1 MTETGG
7 TRPRP
12 FGGRWPNAVL
22 VGARASGKSRASRRF
37 AAATGWRR
45 VSTDERFEAEH
56 GPIPAFV
63 ARFGW
68 ERFRDAESRILR
80 GIRGEHLVVDCGG
93 GVVLRRENREAL
105 RRLGTVYWFR
115 APLEA
120 LRRRLS
126 AAKGQKDRPPLHPAS
141 GRGGGDPATEA
152 AAVLREREP
161 LYRAVADF
169 DLWSAAPT
177 TANRGLPGVDGEER
191 PRATGED
198 RPGAPAERP
207 PAEPLDGAVAL
218 RAAHFGPG
226 IAFSVAAPSVERAVA
241 GLLAGWEQTGPDD
254 LLEWRLD
261 HLEPAEPTAL
271 AEALRRG
278 RDSLPPA
285 AFDRLIVTVRRPEE
299 GGRFHGGEAARVGLL
314 VEAARLG
321 VGWLDVEAEAD
332 RGVSPA
338 ISEQARNANPAV
350 RLLASRHD
358 LSGVPDD
365 LEALP
370 DRLGAMRPE
379 LVKVAVAASGFGEV
393 ARIHRMIRARS
404 AAAKQS
410 GGAPPIAAIAL
421 GEAGR
426 ALRVVGSAA
435 GACLSTYAP
444 PAGWPAAAPGQ
455 SDADAIRARHRRWGA
470 RLTAPVP
477 VFGVVGFPVAQSL
490 SPALHEAAFRA
501 LGIEAAYRRFETP
514 PEELAE
520 FLTAARLAR
529 VAGLNLTI
537 PHKVAA
543 IPHLE
548 DLDEDARRIGAVN
561 TILPAGG
568 AGSGFVGRNT
578 DWIGAMESLEEAT
591 PLAGK
596 RVSVLGAG
604 GSARAVLYGLA
615 RRGAEAVVYARNP
628 RQAAAAADDFGAR
641 PAPWNDLAAAE
652 GDILVNTTP
661 IGMAGGGGAPPESP
675 APLAAVPGHETVFDL
690 VFHPRRTPLLEAA
703 AGAGKQVVPGLRML
717 IRQAARAFTCWTGRP
732 APVEVLARAAE
743 AADDAR

>member
-1 MTETGG
+1 MTETGR
-7 TRPRP
+7 TPPQP

-37 AAATGWRR
+37 AAATGWTR

-68 ERFRDAESRILR
+68 ERFRDEESRILR
-80 GIRGEHLVVDCGG
+80 GIAGEHLVVDCGG

-141 GRGGGDPATEA
+141 GRGGGDPAAEA

-169 DLWSAAPT
+169 DLWSAAPPPPA
-177 TANRGLPGVDGEER
+177 ANRELP
-191 PRATGED
+191 AAAGED
-198 RPGAPAERP
+198 PPAASSSSEGP
-207 PAEPLDGAVAL
+207 PAEPLDAAVAL
-218 RAAHFGPG
+218 SAAHFGPG
-226 IAFSVAAPSVERAVA
+226 IALSVAAASVERAVA
-241 GLLAGWEQTGPDD
+241 GLVAAWEQAGPDD

-261 HLEPAEPTAL
+261 HLEPAEPAAL
-271 AEALRRG
+271 AGALRRG

-285 AFDRLIVTVRRPEE
+285 ALDRLIVTVRRPEE
-299 GGRFHGGEAARVGLL
+299 GGRFAGGEAARVGLL

-321 VGWLDVEAEAD
+321 VGWIDVEGEAD
-332 RGVSPA
+332 GAVS
-338 ISEQARNANPAV
+338 ISEQARSANPAV

-358 LSGVPDD
+358 LAGVPDD

-370 DRLGAMRPE
+370 ERLGALRPE
-379 LVKVAVAASGFGEV
+379 MVKVAAAASGFGEV
-393 ARIHRMIRARS
+393 ARIHRMIRAHAR
-404 AAAKQS
+404 AAAAPKES
-410 GGAPPIAAIAL
+410 GGAPPIVAVAL

-426 ALRVVGSAA
+426 ALRVVAGAA
-435 GACLSTYAP
+435 GARLATYAP

-455 SDADAIRARHRRWGA
+455 SDAQAIRARHRRWGA
-470 RLTAPVP
+470 NLTAPVP

-490 SPALHEAAFRA
+490 SPVMHEAAFRA

-596 RVSVLGAG
+596 RASVLGAG

-641 PAPWNDLAAAE
+641 PARWADLAAAE
-652 GDILVNTTP
+652 GDLLVNTTP
-661 IGMAGGGGAPPESP
+661 IGMAGGEGPPSEAP
-675 APLAAVPGHETVFDL
+675 APLAAVPGHEIVFDL

-703 AGAGKQVVPGLRML
+703 AGAGKRVVPGLQML

-732 APVEVLARAAE
+732 APVAVMAEAAE
-743 AADDAR
+743 AAEDAR

>member
-1 MTETGG
+1 MTETGR
-7 TRPRP
+7 TLPRP

-22 VGARASGKSRASRRF
+22 VGARATGKSRASRRF
-37 AAATGWRR
+37 AAATGWTR

-68 ERFRDAESRILR
+68 ERFREAESRILR
-80 GIRGEHLVVDCGG
+80 GIAGERLVVDCGG

-115 APLEA
+115 APPEA
-120 LRRRLS
+120 LRQRLS
-126 AAKGQKDRPPLHPAS
+126 AAKGRKDRPPLHPAS
-141 GRGGGDPATEA
+141 ARGGGDPAAEA
-152 AAVLREREP
+152 EAVLREREP

-169 DLWSAAPT
+169 DLWSAVPPPPA
-177 TANRGLPGVDGEER
+177 ANRELP
-191 PRATGED
+191 AAAGED
-198 RPGAPAERP
+198 LPASASSDGP
-207 PAEPLDGAVAL
+207 PAEPLDAAVAL
-218 RAAHFGPG
+218 SAAHFGPG
-226 IAFSVAAPSVERAVA
+226 IAFSVAAASVERAVA
-241 GLLAGWEQTGPDD
+241 GLVAAWEQTGPDD

-261 HLEPAEPTAL
+261 HLEPAEPAAL
-271 AEALRRG
+271 AGALRRG

-285 AFDRLIVTVRRPEE
+285 ALDRLIVTVRRPEE
-299 GGRFHGGEAARVGLL
+299 GGRFAGGEAARVGLL

-321 VGWLDVEAEAD
+321 VGWIDVEGEAD
-332 RGVSPA
+332 GAVS
-338 ISEQARNANPAV
+338 ISEQARSANPAV
-350 RLLASRHD
+350 RLIASRHD
-358 LSGVPDD
+358 FAGVPDD
-365 LEALP
+365 LETIP
-370 DRLGAMRPE
+370 ERLRARRPAM
-379 LVKVAVAASGFGEV
+379 VKVAVAASGFGEV
-393 ARIHRMIRARS
+393 ARIHRMIRAHAR
-404 AAAKQS
+404 AAAAPKES
-410 GGAPPIAAIAL
+410 GAAPPIVAVAL

-426 ALRVVGSAA
+426 ALRVVASAA
-435 GACLSTYAP
+435 GARLATYAP

-455 SDADAIRARHRRWGA
+455 SDAQAIRARHRRWGA
-470 RLTAPVP
+470 KLTAPVP

-490 SPALHEAAFRA
+490 SPVMHEAAFRA

-520 FLTAARLAR
+520 FLTAARLAG

-596 RVSVLGAG
+596 RASVLGAG

-615 RRGAEAVVYARNP
+615 RRGAEAVVYARN
-628 RQAAAAADDFGAR
+628 RSRAAAVADDFGAGH
-641 PAPWNDLAAAE
+641 APWSDLAAAE
-652 GDILVNTTP
+652 GDLLVNTTP
-661 IGMAGGGGAPPESP
+661 IGMAGEDAGDSASP
-675 APLAAVPGHETVFDL
+675 APLSAVLGHRTVFDL

-703 AGAGKQVVPGLRML
+703 AGAGRQVVPGLRML

-732 APVEVLARAAE
+732 APVEVMARAAE

>member
-1 MTETGG
+1 MTETGR
-7 TRPRP
+7 TPPRP

-37 AAATGWRR
+37 AAATGWTR

-63 ARFGW
+63 ARSGW
-68 ERFRDAESRILR
+68 ERFRDEESRILR
-80 GIRGEHLVVDCGG
+80 GITGEHLVVDCGG
-93 GVVLRRENREAL
+93 GAVLRRENREAL

-126 AAKGQKDRPPLHPAS
+126 AAKGRKNRPPLVRAS
-141 GRGGGDPATEA
+141 GRGGGDPAAEA

-169 DLWSAAPT
+169 DLWSAAPPPP
-177 TANRGLPGVDGEER
+177 AASRER
-191 PRATGED
+191 PAAAGED
-198 RPGAPAERP
+198 LPAASSSEGA
-207 PAEPLDGAVAL
+207 PAEPLDAAVAL
-218 RAAHFGPG
+218 SAAHFGPG
-226 IAFSVAAPSVERAVA
+226 IAFSVASASVERAVA
-241 GLLAGWEQTGPDD
+241 GLLAAWEQTGPAD

-261 HLEPAEPTAL
+261 HLEPADPAAL
-271 AEALRRG
+271 AGALRRG

-285 AFDRLIVTVRRPEE
+285 ALDRLIVTVRRPGE
-299 GGRFHGGEAARVGLL
+299 GGRFAGGEAARVGLL

-321 VGWLDVEAEAD
+321 VGWLDVEGEAD
-332 RGVSPA
+332 GAVSPA
-338 ISEQARNANPAV
+338 ISEQARSANPAV
-350 RLLASRHD
+350 RLIASRHD
-358 LSGVPDD
+358 FAGVPDD

-370 DRLGAMRPE
+370 GRLRARRPAM
-379 LVKVAVAASGFGEV
+379 VKVAVTASGFGEV
-393 ARIHRMIRARS
+393 ARIHRMIGAHARAAAAPKES
-404 AAAKQS
+404 AAA
-410 GGAPPIAAIAL
+410 PPIVAVAL

-426 ALRVVGSAA
+426 ALRVVASAA
-435 GACLSTYAP
+435 GARLATYAP

-455 SDADAIRARHRRWGA
+455 SDAQAIRARHRRWGA
-470 RLTAPVP
+470 NLTAPVP

-520 FLTAARLAR
+520 FLTAARLAG

-561 TILPAGG
+561 TILPAEG
-568 AGSGFVGRNT
+568 AGSGFVGKNT

-591 PLAGK
+591 PLEGK
-596 RVSVLGAG
+596 RASVLGAG

-652 GDILVNTTP
+652 GDLLVNTTP
-661 IGMAGGGGAPPESP
+661 IGMAGGEGAPSESP
-675 APLAAVPGHETVFDL
+675 APLAAVPGHQIVFDL

-703 AGAGKQVVPGLRML
+703 AGAGKRVVPGLQML

-732 APVEVLARAAE
+732 APAAVMAEAAE
-743 AADDAR
+743 AAENAR